1 MQERNRHRVQ
11 GRDLQWEEDL
21 DLQEASNAGER
32 VIEMGYKDS
41 NTIIEKLKEK
51 IELMREVIIKFIN
64 ATDLD
69 WAKRNELQ
77 EKLDEIGKE

>member
-1 MQERNRHRVQ
+1 
-11 GRDLQWEEDL
+11 
-21 DLQEASNAGER
+21 
-32 VIEMGYKDS
+32 MGYKDN
-41 NTIIEKLKEK
+41 NTEIEKLKGK
-51 IELMREVIIKFIN
+51 IELMREVIIKFVN